1 MFRISLD
8 EFEGPLDLLLF
19 FIKRD
24 ELDIYNIPIS
34 RITNDFVTYIH
45 GARNLNLEVAA
56 EFIYMASMLMS
67 IKAAMLLPRPELENG
82 DADEFDPR
90 TELVERLLEYKR
102 IKEASLQLAER
113 EEARLELFARG
124 CIEEYDRLVLDEMDE
139 PVNRPT
145 LYHLIKAYRTVLDN
159 MPKPMT
165 RNVMEAPV
173 TVREQ
178 TDLILRMLGERV
190 QVSFTSVLEGV
201 TQRLILVVTF
211 LAVLEMCKNQR
222 IMVLVKEGHDDFWIA
237 RRSGRPEPPDDGKP
251 LLLFADA

>member
-1 MFRISLD
+1 MFRISLE

-34 RITNDFVTYIH
+34 KITNDFVTHIH
-45 GARNLNLEVAA
+45 GARTLNLEVAA

-67 IKAAMLLPRPELENG
+67 IKAAMLLPRPSMENG
-82 DADEFDPR
+82 DTDEFDPR
-90 TELVERLLEYKR
+90 TELVQRLLEYKR
-102 IKEASLQLAER
+102 IKEASLQLAEMA
-113 EEARLELFARG
+113 EARHELFARG
-124 CIEEYDRLVLDEMDE
+124 FFEEYDQNVVDEMDE

-145 LYHLIKAYRTVLDN
+145 IYHLIKAYRSVLDN

-173 TVREQ
+173 TVHEQ
-178 TDLILRMLGERV
+178 TELILRMLGERV

-201 TQRLILVVTF
+201 TQRIILVVTF

-222 IMVLVKEGHDDFWIA
+222 IMVLVKEGYDDFWIA
-237 RRSGRPEPPDDGKP
+237 RRNAPPEIDNNP
-251 LLLFADA
+251 LVLFADA